1 MKHKE
6 VIQQLKKKEFRPVYF
21 LHGDESYYIDALVE
35 YFEEKV
41 MNESEKAFNYT
52 VLYGKDVSY
61 QDVVD
66 SARRYP
72 MMAQF
77 QLVIVKEAQE
87 MKTLAELINYIEK
100 PQPTT
105 ILVLAHKHKKL
116 DARTKF
122 AKAIM
127 QHAYVFESS
136 KIYDNQLPEW
146 IVTHLKDLHLSIKL
160 EVADLLAEY
169 LGNDLGKIA
178 NELEKLSLNLP
189 QGTFVTTEHI
199 EKYVGIS
206 KEYNIFELTKA
217 LSTRDVSKSNKIVY
231 FLNNNPKKNPL
242 VVTLGTLYGFFS
254 KVYAYHFLQQKNDK
268 EAAAAL
274 GLRSD
279 WALKEYKL
287 AVKHYSYP
295 KTEQIIHYL
304 HDYDMR
310 SKGLNSV
317 NADDNELLKEL
328 VFKILH

>member
-1 MKHKE
+1 M
-6 VIQQLKKKEFRPVYF
+6 YF

-35 YFEEKV
+35 YFENKV
-41 MNESEKAFNYT
+41 MDDTEKAFNFT
-52 VLYGKDVSY
+52 VLYGKDTEFK
-61 QDVVD
+61 DVVD

-72 MMAQF
+72 MMSAF

-87 MKTLAELINYIEK
+87 MKSLAELQSYIEK

-105 ILVLAHKHKKL
+105 LLVLAYKHKKL

-127 QHAYVFESS
+127 QHAFVFESS

-146 IVTHLKDLHLSIKL
+146 IVGYLKDIQLSIKP
-160 EVADLLAEY
+160 EVSELLSEY

-178 NELEKLSLNLP
+178 NELDKLALNLP
-189 QGTFVTTEHI
+189 TGTFVTAEHI

-217 LSTRDVSKSNKIVY
+217 LGTRDVSKSNKIVY
-231 FLNNNPKKNPL
+231 YLNNNPKRNPL

-254 KVYAYHFLQQKNDK
+254 KVYAYHFLTQKNDK

-279 WALKEYKL
+279 WALKEYKS
-287 AVKHYSYP
+287 AVKFYSYA
-295 KTEQIIHYL
+295 KTEQIIHLL
-304 HDYDMR
+304 HDYDLR
-310 SKGLNSV
+310 SKGLKNSST
-317 NADDNELLKEL
+317 DDEELLKEL

>member
-1 MKHKE
+1 M
-6 VIQQLKKKEFRPVYF
+6 LKKKDFRPVYF

-35 YFEEKV
+35 YFENKV
-41 MNESEKAFNYT
+41 MDDTEKAFNFT
-52 VLYGKDVSY
+52 VLYGKDIEFKE
-61 QDVVD
+61 VVD

-72 MMAQF
+72 MMSAF

-87 MKTLAELINYIEK
+87 MKSLAELLSYIEK

-105 ILVLAHKHKKL
+105 LLVLAYKHKKL

-127 QHAYVFESS
+127 QHAFVFESS

-146 IVTHLKDLHLSIKL
+146 IVAYLKDIQLSIKP
-160 EVADLLAEY
+160 EVSELLSEY

-178 NELEKLSLNLP
+178 NELDKLALNLP
-189 QGTFVTTEHI
+189 AGTFVTAEHI

-217 LSTRDVSKSNKIVY
+217 LGTRDVSKSNKIVY
-231 FLNNNPKKNPL
+231 YLNNNPKRNPL

-254 KVYAYHFLQQKNDK
+254 KVYAYHFLTQKNDK

-279 WALKEYKL
+279 WALKEYKS
-287 AVKHYSYP
+287 AVKFYSYA
-295 KTEQIIHYL
+295 KTEQIIHLL
-304 HDYDMR
+304 HDYDLR
-310 SKGLNSV
+310 SKGLKNSST
-317 NADDNELLKEL
+317 DDEELLKEL